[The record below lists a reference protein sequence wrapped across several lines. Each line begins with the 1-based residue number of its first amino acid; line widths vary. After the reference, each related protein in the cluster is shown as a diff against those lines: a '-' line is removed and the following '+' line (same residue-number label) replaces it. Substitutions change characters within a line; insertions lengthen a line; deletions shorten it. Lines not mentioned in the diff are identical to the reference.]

1 MWGANE
7 SSTVHRA
14 TLDSQDKESD
24 CCRHGARD
32 KYRKDGGDGVPGPER
47 ELRMRTIPNTE
58 KATAQGTGTI
68 IRFKGWQQPAS
79 TTVSMIGN
87 KNHDRHPLQGTA
99 STAVTGRRATW

>member
-14 TLDSQDKESD
+14 TLDSQGKESD

-47 ELRMRTIPNTE
+47 ELRMRTIPNTG
-58 KATAQGTGTI
+58 KATAS
-68 IRFKGWQQPAS
+68 RN
-79 TTVSMIGN
+79 GN
-87 KNHDRHPLQGTA
+87 NNPLQG
-99 STAVTGRRATW
+99 SAT

>member
-14 TLDSQDKESD
+14 TFDSQGKESD

-47 ELRMRTIPNTE
+47 ELRMRTIPNT
-58 KATAQGTGTI
+58 
-68 IRFKGWQQPAS
+68 
-79 TTVSMIGN
+79 
-87 KNHDRHPLQGTA
+87 GTA
-99 STAVTGRRATW
+99 SVSRSDSLTKFERSRSYGLTRKEIRTGKYSRLLNISHH